1 LTTLL
6 EVAYTMHRGTP
17 PAQQDALLV
26 AGQVFQA
33 RSLTPKSATLEGDA
47 LFAIA
52 DGVAVS
58 PGAGRASRTVVEAL
72 PGVLADY
79 PDAGTDGMLGT
90 RHVRLVQQRLC
101 SELTQGAVRYGAS
114 STLVAVHLRGNHAA
128 IVNVGDSRA
137 YLVRGAHVTQLSR
150 DHTQLQAMRDA
161 GELDERIEYASIY
174 NALSDC
180 LVADPEA
187 DVFDVHRTTLSLEPG
202 DLFVLCSDGIHDT
215 LGEPAWCELLAHHA
229 VPAQL
234 VQAARR
240 AVLERHAPD
249 NFTLFAVRF
258 AGWG

>member
-1 LTTLL
+1 MTNLI

-17 PAQQDALLV
+17 PVQQDALLV
-26 AGQVFQA
+26 AGHVFQA
-33 RSLTPKSATLEGDA
+33 RNLLSKSTTLEGDA

-52 DGVAVS
+52 DGVAAS
-58 PGAGRASRTVVEAL
+58 PGAGRASRTVAEVL
-72 PGVLADY
+72 PGVLADF

-101 SELTQGAVRYGAS
+101 SPVTQGTVRYGAS
-114 STLVAVHLRGNHAA
+114 STLVAVHVCGNRAA

-137 YLVRGAHVTQLSR
+137 YLVRDAEVTQLTR

-187 DVFDVHRTTLSLEPG
+187 DVFDVHHTTLALEPG
-202 DLFVLCSDGIHDT
+202 DLFALCSDGIHDT
-215 LGEPAWCELLAHHA
+215 LGESAWRELLARHA
-229 VPAQL
+229 DPSQLAQ
-234 VQAARR
+234 ATRR
-240 AVLERHAPD
+240 TALERGAPD
-249 NFTLFAVRF
+249 NFTLIALRF
-258 AGWG
+258 AGRG